1 MAVGIFGG
9 TFDPVHFGHLR
20 IAEEIRETFSLER
33 IYFVPAR
40 VPPHKKGREIA
51 DATERFHMVKS
62 AVRGNR
68 FFRVSDIEIR
78 REGPSYTID
87 TLTYYEKKFR
97 KLYFLVG
104 ADAFAEIETWHLYPE
119 LFSHADFVVLTRPSG
134 VGRTIPEMLPMRL
147 KRDMKKIGKTLCV
160 HKSGRMIHL
169 HRVTPIHISSTEI
182 KELLKTGRSIRYLV
196 PASVEKIITDR
207 GLYRQ

>member
-1 MAVGIFGG
+1 MAIGIFGG

-40 VPPHKKGREIA
+40 IPPHKKGRKIA
-51 DATERFHMVKS
+51 AAAERFAMVKS
-62 AVRGNR
+62 ATRDNK

-87 TLTYYEKKFR
+87 TLSYFEKRFKE
-97 KLYFLVG
+97 LYFLIG

-119 LFSHADFVVLTRPSG
+119 LFRHADFVVLTRPSG
-134 VGRTIPEMLPMRL
+134 ASKTIPEMLPQEL
-147 KRDMKKIGKTLCV
+147 KRDMNKMSETLCV
-160 HKSGRMIHL
+160 HNSGRKIHL

-182 KELLKTGRSIRYLV
+182 KELLKSGRSIRYLV
-196 PASVEKIITDR
+196 PASVEKIITAR
-207 GLYRQ
+207 GLYKG